1 MKSTVAKGVAIALSM
16 LMTAVPTYAV
26 TVPSGTLIYG
36 ELMQEVTSKKKD
48 FAEGDIVQVRV
59 WRDVIVDGQVVVEAG
74 SPMLAEISDLK
85 KANFAGIKGRLKIRA
100 KSVRGVDGTPM
111 LLAGGYDKSGKGRM
125 GMSIALAALVAWP
138 LVFIKGKQARLDQG
152 VVFDSTLQ
160 WDTEVETGSN
170 AFALKIGTQQPLSV
184 EVLYDEMD
192 PDDKQMKLPMAVT
205 SCHQMDELPAVMT
218 VNGEEVEPIPLQL
231 DSSLLATSGEC
242 LSGKAVVAMKDLA
255 EHFRKGINRFE
266 VGCSHHKSE
275 VILEVE
281 L

>member
-1 MKSTVAKGVAIALSM
+1 MVNILTKGIAVGLCW

-26 TVPSGTLIYG
+26 SVPAGTLIYG

-59 WRDVIVDGQVVVEAG
+59 WRDVVVDGQVVVKAG

-100 KSVRGVDGTPM
+100 KSVRGTDGTPM
-111 LLAGGYDKSGKGRM
+111 LLSGGYDKSGKGRM

-138 LVFIKGKQARLDQG
+138 LVFIKGKQARLEPG
-152 VVFDSTLQ
+152 VIFDSVTQ

-205 SCHQMDELPAVMT
+205 SCHQMDEIPAVMT
-218 VNGEEVEPIPLQL
+218 VNGEAIEPIPLQI
-231 DSSLLATSGEC
+231 DSTFLATTGEC

-255 EHFRKGINRFE
+255 AHFRKGINRFE
-266 VGCSHHKSE
+266 IGCSHHKTE

>member
-1 MKSTVAKGVAIALSM
+1 MVNILTKGIAVGLCW
-16 LMTAVPTYAV
+16 LMTAVPTYAM
-26 TVPSGTLIYG
+26 TVPAGTLIYG

-59 WRDVIVDGQVVVEAG
+59 WRDVVVDGQVVVKAG

-100 KSVRGVDGTPM
+100 KSVRGTDGTPM
-111 LLAGGYDKSGKGRM
+111 LLSGGYDKSGKGRM

-138 LVFIKGKQARLDQG
+138 LVFIKGKQARLEPG
-152 VVFDSTLQ
+152 VIFDSVTQ

-205 SCHQMDELPAVMT
+205 SCHQMDEIPAVMT
-218 VNGEEVEPIPLQL
+218 VNGEAIEPIPLQI
-231 DSSLLATSGEC
+231 DSTFLATTGEC

-255 EHFRKGINRFE
+255 AHFRKGINRFE
-266 VGCSHHKSE
+266 IGCSHHKTE